1 MPKLYE
7 YQCEKHGPW
16 TDQHSTM
23 RATYD
28 CPSCAMEQNERYAQ
42 LYHREVV
49 VTQLTLLS
57 LDVTQTEVMMR
68 TARQLAHMTASRG
81 LATAQGWLEGWWY
94 SAGNNHPDNNPA
106 YHALR
111 GVLGSV

>member
-1 MPKLYE
+1 MSGRLGRLTNRESNRPTNRGIETVPKTYE

-16 TDQHSTM
+16 VDFHSNL

-28 CPSCAMEQNERYAQ
+28 CPKCATEQNERYAQ

-57 LDVTQTEVMMR
+57 LDVSQTEVMMR
-68 TARQLAHMTASRG
+68 TARQLAHMTAS
-81 LATAQGWLEGWWY
+81 
-94 SAGNNHPDNNPA
+94 
-106 YHALR
+106 
-111 GVLGSV
+111 